1 MKHTPLR
8 TCLITREKLPKNQ
21 LLRIVKTK
29 DQGVIFD
36 PSGKMNGRGAYIK
49 NDFNVINKARQMKLL
64 SKHFETDIDASFYET
79 LEAMCHDA

>member
-8 TCLITREKLPKNQ
+8 TCLITRERLPKNK

-29 DQGVIFD
+29 NQGVIFD
-36 PSGKMNGRGAYIK
+36 STGKMNGRGAYIK
-49 NDFNVINKARQMKLL
+49 NDIQVIKKAKQKKIL
-64 SKHFETDIDASFYET
+64 SKHFETDVHASLYET

>member
-8 TCLITREKLPKNQ
+8 TCLITRERLPKNK

-29 DQGVIFD
+29 NQGVIFD
-36 PSGKMNGRGAYIK
+36 STGKMNGRGAYIK
-49 NDFNVINKARQMKLL
+49 NDIQVIKKAKQKKLL
-64 SKHFETDIDASFYET
+64 SKHFETDVHVSLYET